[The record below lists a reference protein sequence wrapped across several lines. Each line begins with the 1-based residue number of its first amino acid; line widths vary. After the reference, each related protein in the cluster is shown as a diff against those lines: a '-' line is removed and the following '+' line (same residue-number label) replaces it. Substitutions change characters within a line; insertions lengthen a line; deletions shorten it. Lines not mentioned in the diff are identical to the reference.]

1 MRPDS
6 SSGRAVHQGEPGW
19 PEGHEG
25 RSARIARIPGITPP
39 DVTVLVTVTE
49 RPSSLIELH
58 EEVRDVLTKA
68 GYSVEFIILAHPDTA
83 ALTTP
88 LEPLEER
95 DDFRILITGRRV
107 GETGLLRIGRDAA
120 RGRIVL
126 TLPAYRQV
134 ELKGLAE
141 LVQHVDSGAHV
152 AAAYRSPRE
161 DAVLNRM
168 QSRVFHRAVSVL
180 TGRRLRD
187 LGCGVRAM
195 RREVMDD
202 LPLYGDFARFL
213 PVLAQDRGYRVVEV
227 PLAQHSRDRGARV
240 YGPGIYLRRVL
251 DLLGLYFLM
260 RFTDKPLRFF
270 GLVGSAL
277 GGVGAVI
284 MLVLFVQR
292 MNDQGI
298 SERPLLLLAVLFV
311 VLGAQSIA
319 LGLIGEIIVHLGA
332 TGRRV
337 YRVRDSSDA

>member
-6 SSGRAVHQGEPGW
+6 GTGRA
-19 PEGHEG
+19 
-25 RSARIARIPGITPP
+25 SARGDAVREERTATIARIPEIKPP

-49 RPSSLIELH
+49 RPSSLVELY
-58 EEVRDVLTKA
+58 EEVRELIERA
-68 GYSVEFIILAHPDTA
+68 GYRMEFIILADPNTA
-83 ALTTP
+83 ALTSP

-95 DDFRILITGRRV
+95 EDFRILVTGRRV

-120 RGRIVL
+120 RGRIIV

-134 ELKGLAE
+134 ELKGIAE
-141 LVQHVDSGAHV
+141 LVQHVDSGAHM
-152 AAAYRSPRE
+152 AAAYRSPRQ
-161 DAVLNRM
+161 DAFFNRV
-168 QSRVFHRAVSVL
+168 QSRIFHRTVKVL
-180 TGRRLRD
+180 TGRKLQD

-195 RREVMDD
+195 RREVMND

-213 PVLAQDRGYRVVEV
+213 PVLAMDRGYKMVEV
-227 PLAQHSRDRGARV
+227 PFPQHSRDRGARV
-240 YGPGIYLRRVL
+240 YSPGIYLRRLL

-270 GLVGSAL
+270 GLVGSIL
-277 GGVGAVI
+277 GAIGSVI
-284 MLVLFVQR
+284 MAVMLVQR
-292 MNDQGI
+292 LNDQGI

-311 VLGAQSIA
+311 VLGVQSVA

-337 YRVRDSSDA
+337 YRVRDDSGD

>member
-1 MRPDS
+1 MRPDPTANRATS
-6 SSGRAVHQGEPGW
+6 RIEPRSEVLESGRGA
-19 PEGHEG
+19 
-25 RSARIARIPGITPP
+25 SIARLPGITPP

-49 RPSSLIELH
+49 RPSSLLELH
-58 EEVRDVLTKA
+58 DEVRGLLTDA

-83 ALTTP
+83 ALTAP
-88 LEPLEER
+88 LESFEER
-95 DDFRILITGRRV
+95 EDFRILVTGRRV

-134 ELKGLAE
+134 DLKGVAE
-141 LVQHVDSGAHV
+141 LVKHVESGAHM
-152 AAAYRSPRE
+152 ATAYRSPRE
-161 DAVLNRM
+161 DAIFNRL
-168 QSRVFHRAVSVL
+168 QSRIFHRVVNVL
-180 TGRRLRD
+180 TGRKLKD

-195 RREVMDD
+195 RREVMGD
-202 LPLYGDFARFL
+202 LPLYGDFSRFL
-213 PVLAQDRGYRVVEV
+213 PVLAMDRGYKVVEV
-227 PLAQHSRDRGARV
+227 PLPQHSRDRGARV

-270 GLVGSAL
+270 GLIGSLL
-277 GGVGAVI
+277 GGVGGVI

-298 SERPLLLLAVLFV
+298 SERPLLLLSVLFV
-311 VLGAQSIA
+311 VLGVQSVA

-337 YRVRDSSDA
+337 YRVREDTEA